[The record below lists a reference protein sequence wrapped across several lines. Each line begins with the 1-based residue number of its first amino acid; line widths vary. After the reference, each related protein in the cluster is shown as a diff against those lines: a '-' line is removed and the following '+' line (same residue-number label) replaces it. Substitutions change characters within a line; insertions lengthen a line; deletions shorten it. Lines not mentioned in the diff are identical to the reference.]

1 MLKLHHNLSQFAPAQ
16 VGHALQLS
24 PVTDDG
30 DELIDAIKHDREDEV
45 WTLDKTPD
53 VQQLD
58 EFWAGVQ
65 ADLKK
70 DPDWFSF
77 DNS

>member
-1 MLKLHHNLSQFAPAQ
+1 MLKLHHTPSLFSSPAMS
-16 VGHALQLS
+16 HKLQLS
-24 PVTDDG
+24 AVPDDD
-30 DELIDAIKHDREDEV
+30 DELIAAIKRDRENEV
-45 WTLDKTPD
+45 WTLDKNPD

-58 EFWAGVQ
+58 EFWAGVE